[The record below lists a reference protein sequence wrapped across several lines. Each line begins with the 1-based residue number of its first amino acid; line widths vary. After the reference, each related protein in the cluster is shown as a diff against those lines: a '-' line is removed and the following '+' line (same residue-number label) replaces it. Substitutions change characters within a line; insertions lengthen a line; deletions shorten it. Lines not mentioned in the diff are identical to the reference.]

1 MNITFAQENGA
12 KPISAEQPYLPKVEV
27 DHDRITKESKDKAKE
42 ISDKIKEDS
51 SKKFREERREK
62 TLQENG
68 IYLDSD
74 CMLHGTCEFSIYDA
88 TKVKKDRAPAER
100 TSVMGFLQDI
110 ILAATTFIGTVVTVA
125 LILSGL
131 LYIFSTVDSG
141 MKTKAQ
147 KGIKYSLIGMVIVM
161 LALVIIRLVQFLA
174 RGGS

>member
-1 MNITFAQENGA
+1 MFLNITFAQENGA

-27 DHDRITKESKDKAKE
+27 DHDRIHNEIMKDLKKTVDKNME
-42 ISDKIKEDS
+42 PIMREGRKIK
-51 SKKFREERREK
+51 REQN
-62 TLQENG
+62 LQENG

-100 TSVMGFLQDI
+100 TSVIGFLQDI

-131 LYIFSTVDSG
+131 LYIFSTVDG
-141 MKTKAQ
+141 
-147 KGIKYSLIGMVIVM
+147 
-161 LALVIIRLVQFLA
+161 
-174 RGGS
+174 